1 MVDVEIELYEEC
13 KYHASREVLENPKKV
28 RINNVTYWTI
38 ITGKDAEE
46 IERYSDIADDYHEY
60 LELTFEGNKKGTFRN
75 SYVDMFIV
83 KYHR

>member
-1 MVDVEIELYEEC
+1 MVDVEIEVYAEC

-28 RINNVTYWTI
+28 RLNNVDYWTI

-46 IERYSDIADDYHEY
+46 IERDSDIVDDYHEY
-60 LELTFEGNKKGTFRN
+60 LEITFEDNKKSTYRN

>member
-46 IERYSDIADDYHEY
+46 IERYSEEASLARSSEVAQSRDGLPRLGRKAPAERKI
-60 LELTFEGNKKGTFRN
+60 
-75 SYVDMFIV
+75 I
-83 KYHR
+83 